1 MQSGLLYTLLVAA
14 LATLAPAPV
23 EGIATTI
30 KTTVCRT
37 STHSGSRTSTH
48 YAPTHTVKVT
58 RTVRP
63 IATTTKTITAKNTK
77 TITSVVAAISTK
89 TVKGTRTTN
98 TVTTTLTDFTVVVPS
113 TTVIAGTFTPTVT
126 SLSLIPRPVSTIYT
140 TIYDRPTP
148 SPSLYI
154 DYSIPN
160 PTTNPDPYSYNY
172 DYKKRGKASAD
183 ADERLAKKAK
193 DVFCTPS
200 VKIVT
205 TVRKPATRTST
216 ATKTLQPSKVVV
228 SSTVFATQ
236 TVTQFPKGAIS
247 TVTKNA
253 SKTITAATV
262 TFQTTQTAAPST
274 TVSQVVQDPSTEVS
288 ILHVYED
295 CRPECARTDFD
306 GFPRLLARQQLTA
319 LTQPGGQPFADGA
332 SCCIA
337 AYQYTAA
344 VAFFY
349 QKSTKTCQVLRPD
362 DTVTDLNTFCDIDNY
377 SNNVGLLGSASPD
390 NSDFVISLLQ
400 CGHSFGA
407 E

>member
-113 TTVIAGTFTPTVT
+113 TTVIAGTFT
-126 SLSLIPRPVSTIYT
+126 
-140 TIYDRPTP
+140 
-148 SPSLYI
+148 
-154 DYSIPN
+154 
-160 PTTNPDPYSYNY
+160 
-172 DYKKRGKASAD
+172 
-183 ADERLAKKAK
+183 
-193 DVFCTPS
+193 
-200 VKIVT
+200 

-274 TVSQVVQDPSTEVS
+274 TVSQVVQDPSTELS